1 MWRARTV
8 AAILVIT
15 GTAAWAAV
23 ASPRDDGVE
32 ATQTVDTGLGF
43 TLSVPAT
50 WTRGVAVRNDK
61 FVMGSVDEDF
71 AVIVADFGTAQ
82 ADQAQALAVYRESF
96 LKSGFTPVTEL
107 DATVAG
113 QTTKRIVFRL
123 DTPDGPA
130 HAEAIMLRVG
140 DEMFA
145 VLVVTTLAA
154 SDIRRPAI
162 AKIFESI
169 ALK

>member
-1 MWRARTV
+1 MRRARLV
-8 AAILVIT
+8 AAILVIAS
-15 GTAAWAAV
+15 AAWAAA
-23 ASPRDDGVE
+23 ASPRDDGAD
-32 ATQTVDTGLGF
+32 ATQNVDTGLGF

-71 AVIVADFGTAQ
+71 AVIVADFGAAQ
-82 ADQAQALAVYRESF
+82 TDQAQALAVYRESF
-96 LKSGFTPVTEL
+96 LKNGFTPVTEL
-107 DATVAG
+107 EATIAG

-123 DTPDGPA
+123 NTPDGPA
-130 HAEAIMLRVG
+130 HAEAVMLRVG